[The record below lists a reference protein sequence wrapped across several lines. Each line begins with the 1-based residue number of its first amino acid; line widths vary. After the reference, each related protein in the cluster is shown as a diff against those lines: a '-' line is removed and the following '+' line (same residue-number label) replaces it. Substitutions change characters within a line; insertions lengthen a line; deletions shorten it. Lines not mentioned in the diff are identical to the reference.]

1 MSLVI
6 YRRTIVG
13 GSSGLSSHQAH
24 NSNGESAVLRLAF
37 LGCEVRGPYGPHNHT
52 AELFCDLIC
61 ASYSRAL
68 APNETRNIELELF
81 AASGDCSALPDDVS
95 KFDGVILPG
104 SFSSAYQTDQKW
116 ILELRDY
123 IQDVLVE
130 KSVPT
135 LGVCFGHQLYA
146 HSFKDGNATKCPSG
160 PQAGRKTT
168 HLTSAGR
175 SFLNVTGE
183 GTSNDSLD
191 LFYTH
196 GDMVERLPST
206 GISLGGND
214 HVPIQAAI
222 YFSSPPTDD
231 VVELLRTNNNNT
243 NNPKVIAV
251 TFQAHP
257 EFCSSEDKLES
268 KGEQTFCKTV
278 DLMNHNGDLSEQ
290 DHTAALSDAAT
301 SCKQVNRQSLD
312 AMAAAG
318 RLLGWF
324 R

>member
-1 MSLVI
+1 MSLAI

-13 GSSGLSSHQAH
+13 GSSGLSSHQQAH
-24 NSNGESAVLRLAF
+24 NSNDGSAVLRLAF
-37 LGCEVRGPYGPHNHT
+37 LGCEVRGPYGPHSHT

-68 APNETRNIELELF
+68 APNQTRNIELELF
-81 AASGDCSALPDDVS
+81 AASGGCSALPSDVS

-116 ILELRDY
+116 IPELSNY

-146 HSFKDGNATKCPSG
+146 HSFKDGNATKCPAG

-168 HLTSAGR
+168 DLTSAGR
-175 SFLNVTGE
+175 AFLNGE
-183 GTSNDSLD
+183 GTLD

-196 GDMVERLPST
+196 GDMVEKLPPT

-214 HVPIQAAI
+214 PVPIQAAI
-222 YFSSPPTDD
+222 YFSSPPTDET
-231 VVELLRTNNNNT
+231 VELLRTNKNT
-243 NNPKVIAV
+243 TKVIAV

-257 EFCSSEDKLES
+257 EFCSSEDKLQS
-268 KGEQTFCKTV
+268 KGGQTFCKTV
-278 DLMNHNGDLSEQ
+278 DLMNQNGDLSEQ
-290 DHTAALSDAAT
+290 DHAAALSDAET
-301 SCKQVNRQSLD
+301 TCHEVNRQSLD
-312 AMAAAG
+312 AMVAAG